1 MFDKTRGT
9 FWAEN
14 RQIADMA
21 SFFEQDLKNANPTV
35 AQVQKILRGQ
45 STGPVHVRIAP

>member
-1 MFDKTRGT
+1 MFGETRSA

-14 RQIADMA
+14 RQIADKA
-21 SFFEQDLKNANPTV
+21 SVFGLDLMNANPTV

-45 STGPVHVRIAP
+45 STGPVCIAP